1 MTSDAKIGLLLG
13 LIFIFVI
20 AFVIN
25 GLPSLRPPISRV
37 EATTTPLGD
46 EDFTGG
52 VAGKTG
58 RAVDNWTQ
66 PPESQR
72 TGGEATQSAVEEPKA
87 VAQEPTPVV
96 PGSLQLQPQ
105 PQTALEEGVRSS
117 YPLAGIEKLIE
128 QFTPTVQ
135 RDRVVADVGLG
146 VHGPTLELPAAGG
159 HQDAAAAPQPRPEP
173 TFDPKPLETLTKTE
187 TREVPRPVDVA
198 NRLMNIPSGR
208 IYTVVDGDNLGSI
221 AKKVYGLDEGNRM
234 VNIKRIIQ
242 ANEAVLLSPNEV
254 RVGQKLI
261 IPPLPTSP
269 TMTKVPVA
277 PAVNTSRPMDV
288 LPQKLFEKVEA
299 LGRRA
304 PATAPAPVAEGRWYT
319 VQSGDSL
326 WKIAASQLGSGT
338 RCDEIAK
345 LNAETLSSSDT
356 LDVGMKLRLPP
367 K

>member
-25 GLPSLRPPISRV
+25 GLPSLRPPISKV
-37 EATTTPLGD
+37 GATTTPLGD

-52 VAGKTG
+52 VTGKTG
-58 RAVDNWTQ
+58 QAVDNWAQ
-66 PPESQR
+66 APEPQR
-72 TGGEATQSAVEEPKA
+72 IGGEAAPTAVEEPRM
-87 VAQEPTPVV
+87 VAQEPTFVAQ
-96 PGSLQLQPQ
+96 GSLQFQPQ
-105 PQTALEEGVRSS
+105 PQTATEEGVRSS
-117 YPLAGIEKLIE
+117 YPLAGIERLIE
-128 QFTPTVQ
+128 QFTPTVP
-135 RDRVVADVGLG
+135 RDRVVADAGLG
-146 VHGPTLELPAAGG
+146 VHGPALDLPALGG
-159 HQDAAAAPQPRPEP
+159 RQEVTTAPQPRSEP
-173 TFDPKPLETLTKTE
+173 MFEPRPLETLTKTE

-198 NRLMNIPSGR
+198 DRLRNIPSGR

-234 VNIKRIIQ
+234 ANIKRIIQ

-261 IPPLPTSP
+261 IPPLSPSP
-269 TMTKVPVA
+269 TMTKPPVA
-277 PAVNTSRPMDV
+277 PAVNTGRPMDV

-304 PATAPAPVAEGRWYT
+304 PATAPAPVVEGRWYT

-345 LNAETLSSSDT
+345 LNVETLSSSET

>member
-25 GLPSLRPPISRV
+25 GLPSLRPPISKV
-37 EATTTPLGD
+37 EATQLD
-46 EDFTGG
+46 DDDLTGG
-52 VAGKTG
+52 IEGKAGK
-58 RAVDNWTQ
+58 AVDNWTQ

-72 TGGEATQSAVEEPKA
+72 AGGGATPIVADEPKTATQEPA
-87 VAQEPTPVV
+87 PVAQGV
-96 PGSLQLQPQ
+96 PQLQPQ
-105 PQTALEEGVRSS
+105 PQTATEEGVRST

-128 QFTPTVQ
+128 KFTPTVQ
-135 RDRVVADVGLG
+135 KDRVVADAGVG
-146 VHGPTLELPAAGG
+146 VHGPALQPPAASGR
-159 HQDAAAAPQPRPEP
+159 QEVATAPQPRSEP
-173 TFDPKPLETLTKTE
+173 VFESKPIETLTKTE
-187 TREVPRPVDVA
+187 TREVPRAADVA
-198 NRLMNIPSGR
+198 DRLKSIPNGR
-208 IYTVVDGDNLGSI
+208 VYTVVDGDNLGSI

-234 VNIKRIIQ
+234 VNIKRIAQ
-242 ANEAVLLSPNEV
+242 ANQGVLPSPNEV

-261 IPPLPTSP
+261 IPPLPASP
-269 TMTKVPVA
+269 TTTKAPVA
-277 PAVNTSRPMDV
+277 PAVNTNRPMDV

-304 PATAPAPVAEGRWYT
+304 PAPAPAPVAEGRWYT

-345 LNAETLSSSDT
+345 LNAETLNSSGT

>member
-25 GLPSLRPPISRV
+25 GLPSLRPPISKV
-37 EATTTPLGD
+37 EATPLGG
-46 EDFTGG
+46 EDFDGVTGKMG
-52 VAGKTG
+52 QAI
-58 RAVDNWTQ
+58 DNWA
-66 PPESQR
+66 PPEPQR
-72 TGGEATQSAVEEPKA
+72 TGGEATLIAGGEPKA
-87 VAQEPTPVV
+87 APQEPAPVAQGPLPF
-96 PGSLQLQPQ
+96 QPQ
-105 PQTALEEGVRSS
+105 PQTAPEEGVRSS

-135 RDRVVADVGLG
+135 KNHVVADTGLG
-146 VHGPTLELPAAGG
+146 VHGPALELPAAGG
-159 HQDAAAAPQPRPEP
+159 RQNVAVAAPPARSEP
-173 TFDPKPLETLTKTE
+173 VLDPKLIETLTKTE
-187 TREVPRPVDVA
+187 TREMPRSADVA
-198 NRLMNIPSGR
+198 DRLKNIPSGR
-208 IYTVVDGDNLGSI
+208 VYTVVEGDNLGSI

-234 VNIKRIIQ
+234 VNIKRIVQ
-242 ANEAVLLSPNEV
+242 ANQAVLPSPDAV

-261 IPPLPTSP
+261 IPPLPATS
-269 TMTKVPVA
+269 TTTKAAVA
-277 PAVNTSRPMDV
+277 PAVSTNRPMDV

-304 PATAPAPVAEGRWYT
+304 PAPAPAPAAEGRWYT
-319 VQSGDSL
+319 VQNGDSL

-345 LNAETLSSSDT
+345 LNVETLNSSDT

>member
-25 GLPSLRPPISRV
+25 GLPSLRPPISKV
-37 EATTTPLGD
+37 EATTPLGD

-58 RAVDNWTQ
+58 QAVDNWTQ
-66 PPESQR
+66 PPEPQR
-72 TGGEATQSAVEEPKA
+72 TGGEAARTVVEEPTA
-87 VAQEPTPVV
+87 AAQEPRPVAQ
-96 PGSLQLQPQ
+96 GSLPLQPQ
-105 PQTALEEGVRSS
+105 PQTATEEGVRSS

-128 QFTPTVQ
+128 QFTPTVPK
-135 RDRVVADVGLG
+135 DRVVADVGLG
-146 VHGPTLELPAAGG
+146 VHGPALEPSAVGGRQDVATAPPSRSEPA
-159 HQDAAAAPQPRPEP
+159 
-173 TFDPKPLETLTKTE
+173 FDPKPLETLTKIE
-187 TREVPRPVDVA
+187 TREVPRPANVA
-198 NRLMNIPSGR
+198 DRLTNVPSGR
-208 IYTVVDGDNLGSI
+208 VYTVVDGDNLGTI
-221 AKKVYGLDEGNRM
+221 AKKAYGPEEGNRM

-242 ANEAVLLSPNEV
+242 ANQDVLPSPNEV

-261 IPPLPTSP
+261 IPPLPT
-269 TMTKVPVA
+269 TAKVPAA
-277 PAVNTSRPMDV
+277 PAVKANRPTDV
-288 LPQKLFEKVEA
+288 LPQALFEKVES

-304 PATAPAPVAEGRWYT
+304 PAAARTPVPEGRWYT

-345 LNAETLSSSDT
+345 LNAETLNSRDT
-356 LDVGMKLRLPP
+356 LDPGMKLRLPA

>member
-25 GLPSLRPPISRV
+25 GLPSLRPPISKV
-37 EATTTPLGD
+37 EATTPLGD
-46 EDFTGG
+46 EDFAGG
-52 VAGKTG
+52 VEGKTG
-58 RAVDNWTQ
+58 QAVDNWTQ
-66 PPESQR
+66 PPDSPR
-72 TGGEATQSAVEEPKA
+72 TGGEVAQTAVAEPKA
-87 VAQEPTPVV
+87 AAQEPRPVAQ
-96 PGSLQLQPQ
+96 GSLPLQPQ
-105 PQTALEEGVRSS
+105 PQTATEEGVRSS

-135 RDRVVADVGLG
+135 KDRVVADGGLG
-146 VHGPTLELPAAGG
+146 VHGPALESPAAGG
-159 HQDAAAAPQPRPEP
+159 RQEVAVAPQPRSEP
-173 TFDPKPLETLTKTE
+173 AFTPKPLEALTKVE
-187 TREVPRPVDVA
+187 TREVPKSANVA
-198 NRLMNIPSGR
+198 DRLANVPSGR
-208 IYTVVDGDNLGSI
+208 IYTAVDGDNLSTI
-221 AKKVYGLDEGNRM
+221 AKKVYGLEEGNRM

-242 ANEAVLLSPNEV
+242 ANQAVLPSPNAV

-261 IPPLPTSP
+261 IPPLPKAIASP
-269 TMTKVPVA
+269 ASA
-277 PAVNTSRPMDV
+277 PSASRPTDV
-288 LPQKLFEKVEA
+288 LPQTLFEKVES

-304 PATAPAPVAEGRWYT
+304 PAASPASAPEGRWYT

-345 LNAETLSSSDT
+345 LNAETLNSSDT